1 MGGIYFHSF
10 GASILSIAIIQCI
23 SFWGNERLPVFSP
36 HFFVFY
42 FFLSL
47 FYWALNINNQ
57 PSLIQLILQIL
68 IFFMPSTI
76 KPKRRLMKAEEMVR
90 VIKNQFFLFGNP
102 GGVNT
107 LISHLH
113 SVISPRG
120 ILSFVD
126 SQDAGGPLPSFSEPF
141 SFKVLRSHVSHGV
154 TGPSLGGLLTSLERG
169 KGKKSFAVQKTVV
182 HCCPSSLR
190 VLSLPSA
197 QGTVRKRLL
206 WGRESTSRGPGRQ
219 EGCD

>member
-141 SFKVLRSHVSHGV
+141 SFKVLRSQVSHGV
-154 TGPSLGGLLTSLERG
+154 TGPSLGGLLTSGAWEGEKELCSPEDCCALLSILPTG
-169 KGKKSFAVQKTVV
+169 VVTAV
-182 HCCPSSLR
+182 
-190 VLSLPSA
+190 A

-219 EGCD
+219 ESCD